1 MTTALDLIKRSMRML
16 GVYAIGEEPS
26 AEEAT
31 DALGTLN
38 ATLGALSNTPVVY
51 AKTLDSIAITAGQS
65 SVTVGPSGTTVTDRP
80 IAVSSDSYVVL
91 DTTSWPLPVFTQ
103 HQYDGIPW
111 KAQAGIPEGIWCLM
125 DMPDI
130 TVTLWPVPSQ
140 AMTLKLWSVKLLASF
155 PALTTV
161 ASLPPGFEDAL
172 AYLLAEAL
180 APEYAVEVP
189 AAVLRGVQRA
199 RNSLTT
205 FEPPMLTLPAELSS
219 PRFNILYG
227 VSR

>member
-1 MTTALDLIKRSMRML
+1 VTLLTA
-16 GVYAIGEEPS
+16 
-26 AEEAT
+26 
-31 DALGTLN
+31 LN
-38 ATLGALSNTPVVY
+38 ATLGTLSNTPLVY
-51 AKTLDSIAITAGQS
+51 AKTLDSIAITANQS
-65 SVTVGPSGTTVTDRP
+65 SVTVGPSGATVTTRP
-80 IAVSSDSYVVL
+80 VMVSGDSYVLV
-91 DTTSWPLPVFTQ
+91 DTTSWPLSIFTQ

-111 KAQAGIPEGIWCLM
+111 KAQAGIPEGLWCQM

-140 AMTLKLWSVKLLASF
+140 AMTLKLWSTKLLASF

-161 ASLPPGFEDAL
+161 VSLPPGYEDGL

-180 APEYAVEVP
+180 APEYEVEVP

-199 RNSLTT
+199 RNTLTT

>member
-1 MTTALDLIKRSMRML
+1 MTTALDLIKRSLRML
-16 GVYAIGEEPS
+16 GVYSIGEDPS
-26 AEEAT
+26 ADESQ
-31 DALGTLN
+31 DALTALN
-38 ATLGALSNTPVVY
+38 ATLGTLSNTPLVY
-51 AKTLDSIAITAGQS
+51 AKTLDSIAITANQS
-65 SVTVGPSGTTVTDRP
+65 SVTVGPSGATVTTRP
-80 IAVSSDSYVVL
+80 VMVSGDSYVLV
-91 DTTSWPLPVFTQ
+91 DTTSWPLSIFTQ

-111 KAQAGIPEGIWCLM
+111 KAQAGIPEGLWCQM

-140 AMTLKLWSVKLLASF
+140 AMTLKLWSTKLLASF

-161 ASLPPGFEDAL
+161 VSLPPGYEDGL

-180 APEYAVEVP
+180 APEYEVEVP

-199 RNSLTT
+199 RNTLTT

>member
-1 MTTALDLIKRSMRML
+1 MPPWALF
-16 GVYAIGEEPS
+16 
-26 AEEAT
+26 
-31 DALGTLN
+31 
-38 ATLGALSNTPVVY
+38 
-51 AKTLDSIAITAGQS
+51 
-65 SVTVGPSGTTVTDRP
+65 PSGATVTTRP
-80 IAVSSDSYVVL
+80 IAVSGDSYVLV
-91 DTTSWPLPVFTQ
+91 DTTSWPLSIFTQ

-111 KAQAGIPEGIWCLM
+111 KAQAGIPEGIWCQM

-140 AMTLKLWSVKLLASF
+140 SMTLKLWSTKLLASF

-161 ASLPPGFEDAL
+161 VSLPPGYEDGL
-172 AYLLAEAL
+172 AYLLAEAI
-180 APEYAVEVP
+180 APEYEVEVP

-199 RNSLTT
+199 RNTLTV
-205 FEPPMLTLPAELSS
+205 FEPPMLTLPSELSS

>member
-1 MTTALDLIKRSMRML
+1 MTTALDLMKRSMRML
-16 GVYAIGEEPS
+16 GVYSIGEEPS
-26 AEEAT
+26 AEEAQ
-31 DALGTLN
+31 DALLTLN
-38 ATLGALSNTPVVY
+38 ATLGALSNTPIVY
-51 AKTLDSIAITAGQS
+51 AKTLDSIAITAGSS
-65 SVTVGPSGTTVTDRP
+65 SVTVGPSGATVTTRP
-80 IAVSSDSYVVL
+80 VDVSSDSYVLV
-91 DTTSWPLPVFTQ
+91 DTTSYPLSIFTQ
-103 HQYDGIPW
+103 HQYNGIAW
-111 KAQAGIPEGIWCLM
+111 KAQAGIPEGIWCQM

-130 TVTLWPVPSQ
+130 TVTFWPVPSQ

-161 ASLPPGFEDAL
+161 VSLPPGYEDGL

-180 APEYAVEVP
+180 APEYDVEVP